1 MGVKTKIRSSS
12 SSSSSSST
20 SSSSSSDVPKKP
32 LLRPSILSC
41 NSFRDAALH
50 VENSLSSTITTKP
63 TNDIFDSLLKS
74 STEAPKLVSLSPQ
87 KLNIRQ
93 KTKNEKNM
101 IVENPKFP
109 IESDMNIAKI
119 AIALEKSNRIE
130 LHNQVKQNLKETSS
144 VDKTN
149 FSSTR
154 YRSKRI
160 VATKSDDKMIP
171 AQINTELECPQA
183 TENDDSQDT
192 IISQIVNKIRE
203 KAEKTDSDDEMCLT
217 EATKG
222 LSNKLKQSN
231 SESSATDLLKLDA
244 HNNLSALAFPS
255 NKTNESHLFTK
266 KDNKKSIE
274 SISSQN
280 NDRSDDENTNTELID
295 MDLEDNESIYT
306 TFSQSTVT
314 TSGGLNRKKRK
325 KKSIL
330 SSGRKS
336 KKYQSRQLS
345 SPSTTYLCD
354 ICQKS
359 FRNQHGLNNH
369 KTTITHISKLSEQEF
384 LNAKEKK
391 NELIK
396 DEIES
401 SETTSATPVVNE
413 DEKLDATMNKQ
424 AIQIKS
430 DEPSVKI
437 VVSSPSA
444 TRPSPKTSSINSSKI
459 SLSVNHI
466 ETVSPPNSTSKIIG
480 PSKPVIAQST
490 LNSRLMLSQEE
501 RLFYECCSML
511 KGSDQPTVGMSLT
524 EPIIKSVTPKSTEQT
539 AIISHAAQSPRSHS
553 SPRPGIHK
561 INMNS
566 FSDISC
572 DSNPAYSCPQVPSS
586 SKTHKVFSLGSP
598 TSSMSQNATENIH
611 IGNVCVS
618 PRKSNKEIKSNEK
631 ILINGQDCHS
641 NLRNYPDSFSDM
653 GDSFPSSKD
662 ASESENY
669 AQTISERSNHF
680 GDDAAKTSL
689 NLPIISQKAKHGSY
703 GSSHQQ
709 PSLPNEN
716 VDISSVSNRYVH
728 FKLIQILCI
737 IIIIESINFNQFYFQ
752 M

>member
-1 MGVKTKIRSSS
+1 MKTKIRSTS

-20 SSSSSSDVPKKP
+20 SSNSSSDVPKKP

-41 NSFRDAALH
+41 NSFRDLVH
-50 VENSLSSTITTKP
+50 VENSISSTTTTK
-63 TNDIFDSLLKS
+63 TTSDLFDSLRKS
-74 STEAPKLVSLSPQ
+74 STEVPKPVSLSPQ

-93 KTKNEKNM
+93 KIKNEKNM
-101 IVENPKFP
+101 IVENPKSP

-130 LHNQVKQNLKETSS
+130 LNNHVKHNLKKTSS
-144 VDKTN
+144 VDNAN
-149 FSSTR
+149 FSSAR

-160 VATKSDDKMIP
+160 VSTKSDDKLMP
-171 AQINTELECPQA
+171 SQINTELEFPQA

-203 KAEKTDSDDEMCLT
+203 KAEKTDSDDEICLT
-217 EATKG
+217 EATKDI
-222 LSNKLKQSN
+222 SNKLKQSN

-244 HNNLSALAFPS
+244 RDDLS
-255 NKTNESHLFTK
+255 NKMTESHLFTK
-266 KDNKKSIE
+266 KDDEKCIE
-274 SISSQN
+274 SILTQN
-280 NDRSDDENTNTELID
+280 HDHSNDENTNTELID

-314 TSGGLNRKKRK
+314 TSGGPNRRKRK

-336 KKYQSRQLS
+336 KKNQSRQFS
-345 SPSTTYLCD
+345 SPPATYFCDLCN
-354 ICQKS
+354 KS

-369 KTTITHISKLSEQEF
+369 KNTITHISKLSEEEF
-384 LNAKEKK
+384 LKAKEKENHLK
-391 NELIK
+391 K
-396 DEIES
+396 DEIKI
-401 SETTSATPVVNE
+401 SETTGATPAVNE
-413 DEKLDATMNKQ
+413 DEKLDSPL
-424 AIQIKS
+424 AIPIKS
-430 DEPSVKI
+430 DEPSLKI
-437 VVSSPSA
+437 VVKAPSA
-444 TRPSPKTSSINSSKI
+444 THPSHKTSSICSSQI
-459 SLSVNHI
+459 SSIVNHI
-466 ETVSPPNSTSKIIG
+466 EMIPPADSTSKIIG

-511 KGSDQPTVGMSLT
+511 KGSDRSTVGMSIT
-524 EPIIKSVTPKSTEQT
+524 EPIIKPVTPKSTEQT

-561 INMNS
+561 TIINTFN
-566 FSDISC
+566 DISC
-572 DSNPAYSCPQVPSS
+572 DSNPAYSCPQVPNS

-598 TSSMSQNATENIH
+598 SSSMSPKANDNIH

-618 PRKSNKEIKSNEK
+618 PRKSNREIQSNEK

-641 NLRNYPDSFSDM
+641 SLRNYPDTFSDM

-689 NLPIISQKAKHGSY
+689 NLPIISQKAKDGSY
-703 GSSHQQ
+703 GSSHQH
-709 PSLPNEN
+709 PSLPNGN
-716 VDISSVSNRYVH
+716 VEIGSLSNRYVY
-728 FKLIQILCI
+728 FELIT
-737 IIIIESINFNQFYFQ
+737 
-752 M
+752 

>member
-1 MGVKTKIRSSS
+1 MKTKIRSSS

-41 NSFRDAALH
+41 NSFRDLVH
-50 VENSLSSTITTKP
+50 VENSMSSTTTTKS
-63 TNDIFDSLLKS
+63 TNDIFDCLRKS
-74 STEAPKLVSLSPQ
+74 STEVAKPVSLSPQ

-93 KTKNEKNM
+93 KTKNETNT
-101 IVENPKFP
+101 IVENPKSP

-130 LHNQVKQNLKETSS
+130 LHNQVKQNLKETSN
-144 VDKTN
+144 VDKAN

-154 YRSKRI
+154 YRPKRK
-160 VATKSDDKMIP
+160 VSTKSDDKLIP
-171 AQINTELECPQA
+171 SQISTDLEFPQT

-203 KAEKTDSDDEMCLT
+203 KADKTDSDDEMCLT
-217 EATKG
+217 EATKE
-222 LSNKLKQSN
+222 LSTKLKQSN
-231 SESSATDLLKLDA
+231 SETAAPDLLKLDA
-244 HNNLSALAFPS
+244 HNDASALVSPS
-255 NKTNESHLFTK
+255 NKMNERHLFIK
-266 KDNKKSIE
+266 KDNEKCTKSV
-274 SISSQN
+274 SIQN
-280 NDRSDDENTNTELID
+280 DDQSDDENTNTELID

-314 TSGGLNRKKRK
+314 TSGGPNRKKRK

-336 KKYQSRQLS
+336 KKNQSRQLS
-345 SPSTTYLCD
+345 SPSVTFFCD

-369 KTTITHISKLSEQEF
+369 KNTITHISKLSEQEF
-384 LNAKEKK
+384 LNAKEKE
-391 NELIK
+391 NELK
-396 DEIES
+396 KVKIES
-401 SETTSATPVVNE
+401 SESTSATPVINK
-413 DEKLDATMNKQ
+413 DEKLDATIKRQ
-424 AIQIKS
+424 AIPIKL
-430 DEPSVKI
+430 DEPSLKI
-437 VVSSPSA
+437 VIDSPSD
-444 TRPSPKTSSINSSKI
+444 THPSPKTTSISFSQI
-459 SLSVNHI
+459 SPSLNHS
-466 ETVSPPNSTSKIIG
+466 ETFSPLDSTSKILG
-480 PSKPVIAQST
+480 SSKPVIAQST

-511 KGSDQPTVGMSLT
+511 KGSDRPTVGMSLT
-524 EPIIKSVTPKSTEQT
+524 EPIIKPVTPKSTEQT
-539 AIISHAAQSPRSHS
+539 ATISHAAQSPRSHS

-561 INMNS
+561 TNINS
-566 FSDISC
+566 FTDISC

-598 TSSMSQNATENIH
+598 TSSMSPRATDNIH

-618 PRKSNKEIKSNEK
+618 PRKSNKEIQSNEK

-689 NLPIISQKAKHGSY
+689 NLPIISQKAKDGSY

-716 VDISSVSNRYVH
+716 VDIGSVSNGYAY
-728 FKLIQILCI
+728 F
-737 IIIIESINFNQFYFQ
+737 NFTI
-752 M
+752 